1 MFHPI
6 SGRSVADE
14 FDEHRELAQK
24 NLSLMI
30 RQLGIVGQNNLAAYL
45 GVSDAKISDM
55 KNKEFPMMAKAL
67 AFMLIRADHKDN
79 RTFTEEQIRKFDF
92 LAELGREY
100 LLKHPRMSDIR

>member
-1 MFHPI
+1 MLHAI
-6 SGRSVADE
+6 SGRFMADDY
-14 FDEHRELAQK
+14 DEHKELAQQ

-30 RQLGIVGQNNLAAYL
+30 RQLGVVGQNNLAAYL
-45 GVSDAKISDM
+45 GLSDAKVSDM

-67 AFMLIRADHKDN
+67 AFLMMRVDHKDN